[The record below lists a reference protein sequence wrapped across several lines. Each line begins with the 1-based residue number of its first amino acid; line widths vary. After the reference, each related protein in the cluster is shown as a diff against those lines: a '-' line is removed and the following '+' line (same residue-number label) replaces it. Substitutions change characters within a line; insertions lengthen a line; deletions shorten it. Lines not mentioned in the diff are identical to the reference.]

1 MISHRASDSGIPDRQ
16 RHLPRVRG
24 ARLALA
30 ACAAMVLALGA
41 AAPASAAFG
50 ILHSFGSQG
59 TAPGQFGTGGLK
71 GTATDAAGNVYV
83 ADQSNDRVQKFSSA
97 GAFLGQWGSSGTGPG
112 QFNAPQGIATAG
124 GRVYV
129 ADTAN
134 SRIQMFDPGGVFL
147 GAFGSSGNPG
157 PLTFQDPVGLT
168 TDAAGNLYVAD
179 RAQRRIK
186 KFDSIGNPLLGF
198 GAAGSGDGQF
208 SLPHDVAVDGAGN
221 IYVADSFNHRIQ
233 KFDSAGGFLARW
245 GSQGT
250 GDGQF
255 ETPYGLATDA
265 AGTVFVADTFND
277 RIQVFSSAG
286 AFLGKFGGSRTT
298 VETCEGQ
305 FNQPHNVDTDA
316 AGRLYVSDTGH
327 ARVQVFG
334 QGGAPIPRCPGTTPP
349 GGTPPGGTPPGD
361 GTPQR
366 APAMSGVSLARSAFC
381 VGQRCPRSRRGTAVR
396 FGLSGP
402 ASVRFRIDR
411 RLAGRRVGGRCRRA
425 TRRNRDGRRC
435 SLYAKVGSFS
445 RPGTAGANR
454 IPFSGKI
461 GTRALRP
468 GSYRLSITAIGAN
481 GARSAVKRIRFR
493 VYPPPRP
500 RPGSADRSIR

>member
-30 ACAAMVLALGA
+30 AWAAVVLALGT

-50 ILHSFGSQG
+50 ILYSFGSFGSGDGQLNTPTG
-59 TAPGQFGTGGLK
+59 AAVDATGNIFVAEFGNNRIQTFSPGGGFLRKWGSEGIGDGQFIQPRGIE
-71 GTATDAAGNVYV
+71 AAGGQVYV
-83 ADQSNDRVQKFSSA
+83 SDSSNGLRGLTAKLIQV
-97 GAFLGQWGSSGTGPG
+97 
-112 QFNAPQGIATAG
+112 FNAAGDFRFKFGTAG
-124 GRVYV
+124 GQRGEL
-129 ADTAN
+129 N
-134 SRIQMFDPGGVFL
+134 
-147 GAFGSSGNPG
+147 G
-157 PLTFQDPVGLT
+157 PRGMT

-179 RAQRRIK
+179 SGNNKIV
-186 KFDSIGNPLLGF
+186 KFTSQGGF
-198 GAAGSGDGQF
+198 LDEFGTFGSADGQF
-208 SLPHDVAVDGAGN
+208 RSPTDVAVDGAGN
-221 IYVADSFNHRIQ
+221 IYVADLGNDRIQ
-233 KFDSAGGFLARW
+233 KFNSSFGFVAKW
-245 GSQGT
+245 GSEGE

-255 ETPYGLATDA
+255 DGPEGIATDA
-265 AGTVFVADTFND
+265 AGTVYVADQFND

-286 AFLGKFGGSRTT
+286 AFLGKFGQFELG
-298 VETCEGQ
+298 ECEGH
-305 FNQPHNVDTDA
+305 FSGPSDVETDA
-316 AGRLYVSDTGH
+316 AGRVYVTDTGND
-327 ARVQVFG
+327 RIQVFG

-361 GTPQR
+361 DTPQG
-366 APAMSGVSLARSAFC
+366 APAMSGVSLTRSAFC
-381 VGQRCPRSRRGTAVR
+381 VGRRCPRSRRGTAVR

-402 ASVRFRIDR
+402 ASVRFRVDR

-468 GSYRLSITAIGAN
+468 GSYRLSVTAIGAN

-493 VYPPPRP
+493 VYPPNRA
-500 RPGSADRSIR
+500 RGL